1 MDPNEQKERMEEIL
15 LTATN
20 ERKKIQEVKLPGEP
34 DYKAGRLRIGSD
46 FDDAVGGILG
56 KFKDDIAKVEEK
68 EKQIKEDPKAD
79 TTHLPPPV
87 PPHKLPSNWEA

>member
-46 FDDAVGGILG
+46 FDDAVGGLLG
-56 KFKDDIAKVEEK
+56 KFKDDIG
-68 EKQIKEDPKAD
+68 
-79 TTHLPPPV
+79 
-87 PPHKLPSNWEA
+87 W